1 MSDQPRIVARAAQPY
16 VAVTERVSL
25 DQLADAIDHGFAEV
39 FGWLAVHEGVSAA
52 GAPLIRYAEVDMAD
66 SLLIDVAVP
75 VDGTPPPDERVRAG
89 LLPAGDYVTLLFRGR
104 STGSSRQMPRCSNGA
119 SSTMCDGRWTARL
132 RGARG
137 SSNISPTRATTTS
150 TNTIGIVRV
159 SCWTIVVARFELG
172 TITSGVMPISS
183 LAKLRALS
191 GSPPLHRIS
200 NRTSRPSVQPRS

>member
-89 LLPAGDYVTLLFRGR
+89 VLPAGDYVTLLFRGHYE
-104 STGSSRQMPRCSNGA
+104 GLVAANAAVQQWGEQHGA
-119 SSTMCDGRWTARL
+119 MGDGQ
-132 RGARG
+132 
-137 SSNISPTRATTTS
+137 PD
-150 TNTIGIVRV
+150 
-159 SCWTIVVARFELG
+159 CVARADRA
-172 TITSGVMPISS
+172 ISHRP
-183 LAKLRALS
+183 ARRT
-191 GSPPLHRIS
+191 GPDPVGNRDRIS
-200 NRTSRPSVQPRS
+200 RRGPQVRS